1 MKFIKSLL
9 EKAKEKYKNSPINIS
24 IKSTSFARVL
34 IVLFLFTL
42 ICLIACFL
50 FRLMSV
56 LPIIFA
62 ISCFSLICFLLLKK
76 GFYKFSTNL
85 CFIFLSVIPF
95 FIALSQ
101 TRMSHR
107 DIYLYFFYCM
117 PFLILS
123 CTVCY
128 AKYQVIMVYTIQVIL
143 SVVYSVSVVSKIPSV
158 DMDGVNRSLILCIVM
173 GLIGLISLIISI
185 RVEQKIIKVLE
196 KDSQKTKSRLETINS
211 IILATQKTLNSS
223 EDVSKNLMQQTDGIY
238 SASGIAAKMSSSVH
252 EIVASV
258 KEHSKSIPLLVNEVE
273 SMRGFLENNLQ
284 LINVLNE
291 TSQEVYDVISII
303 EDISSQTNL
312 LAINAA
318 IEASHAGDAGMGFAV
333 IAEEVRKLSEKTN
346 DNSNQ
351 IKEIITKNSM
361 DIKEVYNQ
369 FSDLFE
375 KFDLIKDRTE
385 KVKSA
390 LEFILDDSFE
400 ISDNTDKIGKI
411 INDLGQMYIDISKS
425 IKNMVYIM
433 EQTKS
438 SIATITY

>member
-1 MKFIKSLL
+1 
-9 EKAKEKYKNSPINIS
+9 
-24 IKSTSFARVL
+24 
-34 IVLFLFTL
+34 
-42 ICLIACFL
+42 
-50 FRLMSV
+50 
-56 LPIIFA
+56 
-62 ISCFSLICFLLLKK
+62 
-76 GFYKFSTNL
+76 
-85 CFIFLSVIPF
+85 
-95 FIALSQ
+95 
-101 TRMSHR
+101 
-107 DIYLYFFYCM
+107 
-117 PFLILS
+117 
-123 CTVCY
+123 
-128 AKYQVIMVYTIQVIL
+128 MVYTIQVIL
-143 SVVYSVSVVSKIPSV
+143 SVVYTVSVVSKIPSV